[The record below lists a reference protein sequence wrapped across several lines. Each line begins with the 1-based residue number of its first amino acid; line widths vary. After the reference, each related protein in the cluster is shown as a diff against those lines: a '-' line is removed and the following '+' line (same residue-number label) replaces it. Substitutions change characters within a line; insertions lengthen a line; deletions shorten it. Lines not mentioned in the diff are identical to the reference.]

1 MKDSPGLGRFMSGL
15 IYSTIKIATK
25 LELALKLQVL
35 GQEVEQ
41 IALQGLLGRWEG
53 QRKLLWQ
60 SRKEAGIFLVKV
72 LFLYKFYT
80 ARDCGTPH
88 LVTSL
93 GWGSWLIRLIR

>member
-1 MKDSPGLGRFMSGL
+1 MRSL

-35 GQEVEQ
+35 GQEGDQ
-41 IALQGLLGRWEG
+41 TALQGLLERREG
-53 QRKLLWQ
+53 LGKLLWQ

-80 ARDCGTPH
+80 ARDCGTPW

-93 GWGSWLIRLIR
+93 GWGSRLSRLIR